1 MLSDDADLLREFLVE
16 SRENLDRLENEL
28 MSYEG
33 QATSGDML
41 AAVFRSMHTVKGTA
55 GFFGFDHLQHVTH
68 IAENLLGVIRDGALA
83 MTVPIASCL
92 LDVVDAARSILNT
105 IEATGAEGPHDH
117 STLLVQLAGF
127 HAAADIVEEAGD
139 VAEGVEE
146 EEEAPAPDADAA
158 PPAPALLPVAVAP
171 APVAVAAAEVPVAA
185 AEVPVEAAQAVR
197 VESTVRVDT
206 SVLDR
211 LMDLA
216 GELVL
221 ARNQLLQIATGSAD
235 SRLVRVAQRLDTVTS
250 DLQGGVMRTRM
261 QPIGNAWSK
270 LPRVVRDLSGEL
282 GKKIRL
288 QLEGQDTALDRTI
301 LEAIK
306 DPLTHLVRNACDHG
320 IEGTAQRVAAGKD
333 PEGTLTLSASH
344 GGGHVAVEIT
354 DDGGGIDPARVRRRA
369 IERGLVTAER
379 AARLTETEVVNLI
392 FAAGFSTAEKV
403 TSVSGR
409 GVGMDVVKT
418 NVEAIGGTVTVR
430 SRFGEGT
437 TIRIDIPLTL
447 AIIPALLVSAGGQRY
462 AIPEGALV
470 EILRIDP
477 EPGEIG
483 VEYIH
488 GAPVY
493 RRRGELIP
501 LAVVHDLLSG
511 RSIGPVQLP
520 AYVAVVAA
528 DGRKLGLVV
537 DDLHDSEEI
546 VVKPLA
552 RQVHDIPLYAGATI
566 LGDGRV
572 SLILDIR
579 GLADAMGLS
588 TRRSSP
594 ARQDDAPMVS
604 SRRALLI
611 VKSRDRR
618 LALPLGEVSRLE
630 EFAASAVERA
640 GGFEVVQYRN
650 GLLPVLRLGDG
661 LFERVTVVVHSGG
674 GRDIGLLV
682 DGIVDVIDVEHSID
696 TSTATTG
703 VRGSTVIFGHVTDII
718 DVAALAAEAGM
729 SMRMV
734 S

>member
-1 MLSDDADLLREFLVE
+1 MSDDADLLREFLVE

-33 QATSGDML
+33 QATSTEML

-55 GFFGFDHLQHVTH
+55 GFFGFEQLQHVTH

-92 LDVVDAARSILNT
+92 LDVVDAARAILTT
-105 IEATGAEGPHDH
+105 IEASGAEGTHDH
-117 STLLVQLAGF
+117 SVLLAQLAEF
-127 HAAADIVEEAGD
+127 HAAANVVEEAAVVED
-139 VAEGVEE
+139 V
-146 EEEAPAPDADAA
+146 EEAPEAPPLAA
-158 PPAPALLPVAVAP
+158 VVVAPVPAPAPARAVVVAP
-171 APVAVAAAEVPVAA
+171 APVV
-185 AEVPVEAAQAVR
+185 EVPVEAAHAAR
-197 VESTVRVDT
+197 TESTVRVDT

-235 SRLVRVAQRLDTVTS
+235 SRLVRVAQRLDSVTS
-250 DLQGGVMRTRM
+250 DLQEGVMRTRM

-288 QLEGQDTALDRTI
+288 ELEGQDTALDRTI

-320 IEGTAQRVAAGKD
+320 IESTAQRVAAGKD

-344 GGGHVAVEIT
+344 GGGHVAIEIT
-354 DDGGGIDPARVRRRA
+354 DDGGGIDPERVRRRA
-369 IERGLVTAER
+369 IERGLFTAER
-379 AARLTETEVVNLI
+379 AARLTEAEVVNLI
-392 FAAGFSTAEKV
+392 FAPGFSTAEKV

-488 GAPVY
+488 AAPVY

-511 RSIGPVQLP
+511 GPVGPVPLP

-528 DGRKLGLVV
+528 DGRKVGLVV

-546 VVKPLA
+546 VVKPLG

-588 TRRSSP
+588 TRRP
-594 ARQDDAPMVS
+594 ALAHQEAAPMVS
-604 SRRALLI
+604 SKRALLI
-611 VKSRDRR
+611 VKSRERR

-650 GLLPVLRLGDG
+650 GLMPVLRLGDG
-661 LFERVTVVVHSGG
+661 LAERVTVVVHSGA

-682 DGIVDVIDVEHSID
+682 DGIVDVIDVEPAID
-696 TSTATTG
+696 TTTATTG

-718 DVAALAAEAGM
+718 DVAALAADAGLPT
-729 SMRMV
+729 RLV